1 MKENQNHSLYRCAIV
16 DDDLQFV
23 FLLSA
28 YVNEIPK
35 LQLAGTFLNPEVAM
49 ESIKEENNI
58 DFLFLDIRMGNISGV
73 DVAAHLRDKVKFI
86 VFISASG
93 EYALEALQVGG
104 DQYLVKPVM
113 FSTFL
118 EKVNELLSRDRNLKL
133 AKSQS
138 KQTSSQTIHSK
149 LPEGDGASDV

>member
-1 MKENQNHSLYRCAIV
+1 MKENQNHALYRCAIV

-23 FLLSA
+23 FLLST

-35 LQLAGTFLNPEVAM
+35 LQLAGTYLNPQVAM
-49 ESIKEENNI
+49 DSITEKDNI

-93 EYALEALQVGG
+93 EYALDALQVGG

-118 EKVNELLSRDRNLKL
+118 EKINDLLSRKRNSRVSDSSASEEESYLKIPNMPRDIDY
-133 AKSQS
+133 K
-138 KQTSSQTIHSK
+138 
-149 LPEGDGASDV
+149 GN